1 MLSGTPGY
9 EFVFAQA
16 GNTHA
21 CTIREYWTFWNWDQQ
36 MGGAYPSLRPSTP
49 PPAAAVY
56 AGRFCSRS
64 HTSVLPPG
72 GEASS
77 MDSSSLPTPSSPPTP
92 TAALYLLSR
101 GFKVHSAWC
110 NYTVSAALARVKHSP
125 PARTHTCLLQPG
137 GNCIAVCPLLMSCW
151 FNCFMV

>member
-1 MLSGTPGY
+1 M
-9 EFVFAQA
+9 FAQA

-21 CTIREYWTFWNWDQQ
+21 CTILEYWTFWNWDQQ

-56 AGRFCSRS
+56 AGRFCFRS
-64 HTSVLPPG
+64 HTSLSFLPVVRRP
-72 GEASS
+72 
-77 MDSSSLPTPSSPPTP
+77 PSTAPPSPPPPPPPTP

-110 NYTVSAALARVKHSP
+110 NYAVSAALARVKHSP